1 MRPRNDTLLRALRR
15 EATDYVPIWL
25 MRQAG
30 RYLPEYN
37 ATRARAGSFMR
48 LCTDPAL
55 ATEVTLQPLARY
67 PLDAAILFSD
77 ILTVPDAM
85 GLGLSFAEGEGP
97 RFEHPLVDESAIDR
111 LEAPDPARLRY
122 VFDAV
127 AAIKRALAGDLPLL
141 GFAGSPFT
149 LACYMVEGGGSTDF
163 GRTRRLLYARPDL
176 MHRVLAV
183 NAEAIASYLIEQVRH
198 GVDAVMIFDTWG
210 GLLSADAYVRFSLA
224 YIERVLAR
232 LHETCGAIVPTIVFT
247 KGGGQWLE
255 RIAACGC
262 DAVGID
268 WTTDIGAAR
277 ARFGA
282 RVSVQGNLDPQ
293 VLLTTPQTIESEA
306 RALLL
311 AAGPEP
317 GHIFNLGHGVLPRTP
332 PENIAALV
340 DFVHAES
347 RARSAQGAGAR

>member
-1 MRPRNDTLLRALRR
+1 RPSARPTGRHDGALPARAIMRPRNDTLLRALRR

-77 ILTVPDAM
+77 ILTVPDAR

-127 AAIKRALAGDLPLL
+127 AAIKPALAGDLPPL

-210 GLLSADAYVRFSLA
+210 GLLSADAYVRFSLG

-232 LHETCGAIVPTIVFT
+232 LHE
-247 KGGGQWLE
+247 
-255 RIAACGC
+255 
-262 DAVGID
+262 
-268 WTTDIGAAR
+268 
-277 ARFGA
+277 
-282 RVSVQGNLDPQ
+282 
-293 VLLTTPQTIESEA
+293 
-306 RALLL
+306 
-311 AAGPEP
+311 
-317 GHIFNLGHGVLPRTP
+317 
-332 PENIAALV
+332 
-340 DFVHAES
+340 
-347 RARSAQGAGAR
+347 